1 MSDSLSS
8 GTSGNIAGSSAA
20 QRASLHPFAHLL
32 EQLNGF
38 DEKIYAIQ
46 KLGKDKVCRLPHCI
60 RVLLESA
67 VRNCDGFLVTEADV
81 ERILSWDPSIN
92 PKTSKNAPVL
102 DVAFIPARVILQDF
116 TGVPCVVDLAAM
128 RDAMV
133 ELGCDP
139 LKINPKVPV
148 DLIIDHSVQVDKAR
162 SKDAASYNEAMEM
175 HRNKERFAFLKWAA
189 NTFSRMLIVPPG
201 SGIVHQVNL
210 EYLAKVVLTR
220 DGVCFPDSLVGT
232 DSHTTMIDGLGI
244 LGWGVGGI
252 EAEATMLGQPV
263 SMTLPPVLG
272 VRLVGRLSPS
282 CTTTDV
288 VLHVVRILRMR
299 GVVDHFV
306 EFFGEACAT
315 LSAPDRATIANMS
328 PEFGATI
335 GYFPPDEVTLK
346 YLLSTGRSPREV
358 EKIRAYLLQQGM
370 LRMYDCSEP
379 EVYYTDVL
387 EIDLSK
393 IEPCV
398 AGPKRPQDE
407 VFLRNLKAE
416 FTANLTA
423 PPGFKGF
430 GLKSEA
436 VSLRVPLKFQGKN
449 FELKQGSVVIAAI
462 TSCTNTSNPFVMIG
476 AGLLA
481 QKAVELG
488 LSVPPYIKTSL
499 SPGSHVVLRYLEA
512 AGVLP
517 ALEALG
523 FYLAGFGCMTCIGNS
538 GDLPEEVTAAIQAN
552 PDLITAAVL
561 SGNRNFEGRV
571 HQLTRANYLASP
583 PLCVAFA
590 IAGRVDIDFEA
601 EPLGI
606 GKNGQQVY
614 LRDIWPSPTAVN
626 ALVETVLLP
635 SLFEEAYR
643 NIQQG
648 NETWRALEAPVGTL
662 LKWPENSTYIH
673 KPPYF
678 NGLTREPLPVQS
690 ISKARCLLL
699 LGTFANIRLVN
710 KLASAPGPITKHFPS
725 GQELPVFDVAQ
736 MYREA
741 STPLIVIAGKE
752 YGSGSSRDWA
762 AKGVALLGVKAVIA
776 ESYERIHRSNLV
788 GMGVLP
794 LQFQE
799 GESATSLG
807 LTDSKGDEVYGQQSS
822 DFEQVVWCINSLMVT
837 SNRLGEKSLL
847 AMQVDSGAMPCEAA
861 QPSLQS
867 GFNAVAPQPNER
879 HDLEQVNDGLIHAE
893 KFGPDRLAGS
903 IRQMTLVEAKNQ
915 QGTVELLGSVSIEHR
930 WQSRREVL

>member
-67 VRNCDGFLVTEADV
+67 VRNCDGFLVTEAD
-81 ERILSWDPSIN
+81 
-92 PKTSKNAPVL
+92 
-102 DVAFIPARVILQDF
+102 DF

-699 LGTFANIRLVN
+699 LGDSITTDHISPAGRIEKNSPAGRYLLAHGVTQRDFNSYGSRRGNDEVMTRGTFANIRLVN

-807 LTDSKGDEVYGQQSS
+807 LTGAEEFFIDLTNLGVKAAIEVQVGDGRR
-822 DFEQVVWCINSLMVT
+822 FTTRC
-837 SNRLGEKSLL
+837 RLET
-847 AMQVDSGAMPCEAA
+847 
-861 QPSLQS
+861 
-867 GFNAVAPQPNER
+867 N
-879 HDLEQVNDGLIHAE
+879 
-893 KFGPDRLAGS
+893 
-903 IRQMTLVEAKNQ
+903 
-915 QGTVELLGSVSIEHR
+915 VELEYFKNGGILQFVLRKSASNSGS
-930 WQSRREVL
+930 

>member
-1 MSDSLSS
+1 MYTREMSDNSPSQIGGAAAGNASQSLAPE
-8 GTSGNIAGSSAA
+8 ND
-20 QRASLHPFAHLL
+20 HPFAHLL
-32 EQLNGF
+32 EDLNGF
-38 DEKIYAIQ
+38 TDKIYNIQ
-46 KLGKDKVCRLPHCI
+46 KLGKDRVCRLPHCI

-67 VRNCDGFLVTEADV
+67 VRNCDGFLVTEDDV

-92 PKTSKNAPVL
+92 PKTAKSTKPL
-102 DVAFIPARVILQDF
+102 DVPFIPARVILQDF

-162 SKDAASYNEAMEM
+162 SKDAAAYNEAMEM
-175 HRNKERFAFLKWAA
+175 HRNNERFAFLKWAA
-189 NTFSRMLIVPPG
+189 NTFSQMLIVPPG

-210 EYLAKVVLTR
+210 EYLAKVVVTR
-220 DGVCFPDSLVGT
+220 NGVCFPDSLVGT

-244 LGWGVGGI
+244 VGWGVGGI

-272 VRLVGRLSPS
+272 VRLVGRLSPV

-335 GYFPPDEVTLK
+335 GFFPPDEVTLK
-346 YLLSTGRSPREV
+346 YLSSTGRSATDV
-358 EKIRAYLLQQGM
+358 EKIRAYLTQQGM
-370 LRMYDCSEP
+370 LRTYGVSEP

-407 VFLRNLKAE
+407 VLLRSLKAD
-416 FTANLTA
+416 FLTSLTA
-423 PPGFKGF
+423 PMGFKGF

-436 VSLRVPLKFQGKN
+436 ASLRVPLAFQGKT
-449 FELKQGSVVIAAI
+449 FELRHGSVVIAAI
-462 TSCTNTSNPFVMIG
+462 TSCTNTSNPSVMLG

-488 LSVPPYIKTSL
+488 LSVAPYIKTSL
-499 SPGSHVVLRYLEA
+499 SPGSHVVQRYLEA
-512 AGVLP
+512 AGVIP
-517 ALEALG
+517 ALEQLG

-538 GDLPEEVTAAIQAN
+538 GDLPEEVTAAIQSN
-552 PDLITAAVL
+552 PDLVVSAVL

-590 IAGRVDIDFEA
+590 IAGRIDIDFET

-606 GKNGQQVY
+606 GTDGQEVY
-614 LRDIWPSPTAVN
+614 LRDVWPSATT
-626 ALVETVLLP
+626 VEQVVESVLLP
-635 SLFEEAYR
+635 SFFDEAYK
-643 NIQQG
+643 NIQEG
-648 NETWRALEAPVGTL
+648 NATWRALEAPVGKL
-662 LKWPENSTYIH
+662 LQWPANSTYIH
-673 KPPYF
+673 KPPF
-678 NGLTREPLPVQS
+678 FIGLTKAPMPVQS
-690 ISKARCLLL
+690 IIKARCLLL
-699 LGTFANIRLVN
+699 LGDSITTDHISPAGRIEKNSPAGRYLLAHGVVQRDFNSYGSRRGNDQVMTRGTFANIRLVN
-710 KLASAPGPITKHFPS
+710 KLASAPGPVTKHFPS
-725 GQELPVFDVAQ
+725 GQEMAVFDAAE
-736 MYREA
+736 MYRGTN
-741 STPLIVIAGKE
+741 TPLVVIAGKE

-762 AKGVALLGVKAVIA
+762 AKGVALLGVKAVLA

-794 LQFQE
+794 LQFFD
-799 GESATSLG
+799 GETADSLG
-807 LTDSKGDEVYGQQSS
+807 LTGSEEFSINLTNLAVKAEV
-822 DFEQVVWCINSLMVT
+822 EVQVCDGRRFKARC
-837 SNRLGEKSLL
+837 RLETK
-847 AMQVDSGAMPCEAA
+847 
-861 QPSLQS
+861 
-867 GFNAVAPQPNER
+867 
-879 HDLEQVNDGLIHAE
+879 
-893 KFGPDRLAGS
+893 
-903 IRQMTLVEAKNQ
+903 
-915 QGTVELLGSVSIEHR
+915 VELEYFRHGGIL
-930 WQSRREVL
+930 QYVLRKTASEQAA